1 MAHLVPSQERQK
13 QRQRDLYKFKAREF
27 QLSQGY
33 IVRLVSERHT
43 EKNRGRGSGPC
54 YAAQFS
60 LEHLG
65 SKDPPASDLKN
76 LRR

>member
-43 EKNRGRGSGPC
+43 GKNTEAER
-54 YAAQFS
+54 
-60 LEHLG
+60 
-65 SKDPPASDLKN
+65 
-76 LRR
+76 LRVLLCCPVFT